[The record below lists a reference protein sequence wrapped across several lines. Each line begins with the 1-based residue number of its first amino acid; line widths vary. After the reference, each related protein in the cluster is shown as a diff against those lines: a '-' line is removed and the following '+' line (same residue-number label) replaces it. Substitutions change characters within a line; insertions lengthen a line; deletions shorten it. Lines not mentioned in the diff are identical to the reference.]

1 MASPAIIA
9 GGPLRFFLRFARATN
24 GDGTNDSCWVNAT
37 AGNRANAVSHG
48 DEIAFGNI
56 RFEINAREVRAVA
69 CDGFDLGVTK
79 PFGLLGRSSIL
90 KLCSGPSEVTSPAD
104 DRLETTSIAP
114 SLASI

>member
-56 RFEINAREVRAVA
+56 RFEINAREV
-69 CDGFDLGVTK
+69 
-79 PFGLLGRSSIL
+79 SS
-90 KLCSGPSEVTSPAD
+90 CSC
-104 DRLETTSIAP
+104 
-114 SLASI
+114 